1 MTAVG
6 LVEHVPARR
15 FRARPEKVR
24 GELEAISAL
33 YLSGVMPAGTRASA
47 D

>member
-6 LVEHVPARR
+6 LVEHVPTRR

-33 YLSGVMPAGTRASA
+33 YLSGVMPAGTQAST